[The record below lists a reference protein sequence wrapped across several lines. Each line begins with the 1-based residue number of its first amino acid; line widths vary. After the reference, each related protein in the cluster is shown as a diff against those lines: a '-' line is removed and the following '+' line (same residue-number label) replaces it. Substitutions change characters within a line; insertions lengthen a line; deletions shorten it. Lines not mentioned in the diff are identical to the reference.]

1 MRPTGFSRLLTRL
14 TPFVLSILITGSP
27 GPGSASVAISISNI
41 PTIQALPLVFEP
53 AGSDLPSDIQ
63 FVARSGNDAA
73 FLFSS
78 RGVLIVH
85 PALENDS
92 LRHRWRIAEPDR
104 RDRSHS
110 GTHSCVSSKS
120 SRWLADEHPRFA
132 SVRYLTEMQGIE
144 VVFHGRRAA
153 LNTTSSSRQG
163 WTRIAAIR
171 ASRRRLPA
179 HRRRRVAPR
188 HGRRRGAPPAPP
200 PGVAMDRRRARP
212 VDARFDIHPDRTVG
226 FRVGSYD
233 PAAELTI
240 DPVLTYSTYLGG
252 SKSDD
257 GLAIATDAAGNSYV
271 TGRTN
276 STNYP
281 TATPRQASNA
291 GGTYD
296 VFVTKLSPAGAVLF
310 STYLG
315 GGGSDEGQTIAVD
328 PAGNIYVGGVTTS
341 TNFPTMNPYQA
352 SNNGGYAGEDG
363 FITKMN
369 GTGDT
374 LLYSTYLGGK
384 PNANGTAGNDEI
396 ASLAVDGTGNVY
408 VAGRTSSPTFPSS
421 AGAAQP
427 VCGGCPQQ
435 FPVDAFIAKLNATGS
450 ALVYATYLGGSSDEE
465 ALGIA
470 VDSSGNAYVHGATE
484 SLDFPTVNPFQAT
497 NRGGFENSEGF
508 VAKLNA
514 AGSAFVYATYL
525 GGSGSDSFLHSGGI
539 AVDSAGSAYVASWTD
554 STDFPIINAIQ
565 ATNRGGSFW
574 ETDAFVTKFSPNGS
588 SLVFSTYLGGTDD
601 DAANAI
607 EVDSSGN
614 IYVAGWTDSTDFP
627 VLNAVQ
633 QTNQGSNDAF
643 ITKINSSG
651 SAILHSTY
659 LGGRMG
665 INGIGDA
672 ATDLAID
679 PAGTIHLVGDTA
691 ATNFPLVNP
700 FQSTYGGS
708 FGDAFVARIAADAPV
723 CTLECSASAPAAGVA
738 ANSRHIH
745 GRSHSGELWYRIRHV
760 RLGLRRRF
768 RAFDPGESCA
778 HLHEPRDVHM
788 EDDGAHLESEL
799 QQTGNPHDHECV
811 ATATASPEMNKGR
824 RALRARLRL
833 VHEKAG

>member
-85 PALENDS
+85 PALERPIRFDIAGASPSRIVATDRIPGLTHVFHGNHPDG
-92 LRHRWRIAEPDR
+92 WRTNI
-104 RDRSHS
+104 
-110 GTHSCVSSKS
+110 
-120 SRWLADEHPRFA
+120 PRFA

-153 LNTTSSSRQG
+153 LEYDVVVAPGMDPASLRFELPGVGSL
-163 WTRIAAIR
+163 RIAGDGSLLATVGAVELR
-171 ASRRRLPA
+171 Q
-179 HRRRRVAPR
+179 HRPQAWQWIGGER
-188 HGRRRGAPPAPP
+188 
-200 PGVAMDRRRARP
+200 RP

-497 NRGGFENSEGF
+497 SRGGFENSEGF

-565 ATNRGGSFW
+565 ATNRGGNFW

-738 ANSRHIH
+738 QTVVTFTGGATAANCGTGSVTYDWDFGDGSAHSTQASPAHTYTNLGTYTWKMTARISSLSCSRQGTLTITNA
-745 GRSHSGELWYRIRHV
+745 WP
-760 RLGLRRRF
+760 RRR
-768 RAFDPGESCA
+768 P
-778 HLHEPRDVHM
+778 V
-788 EDDGAHLESEL
+788 
-799 QQTGNPHDHECV
+799 
-811 ATATASPEMNKGR
+811 R
-824 RALRARLRL
+824 R
-833 VHEKAG
+833 